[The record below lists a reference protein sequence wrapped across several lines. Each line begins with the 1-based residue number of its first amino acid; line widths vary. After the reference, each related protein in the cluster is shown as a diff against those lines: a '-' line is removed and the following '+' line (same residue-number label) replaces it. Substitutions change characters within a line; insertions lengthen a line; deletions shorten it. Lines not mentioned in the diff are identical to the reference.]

1 MVAIPRDDVKPCIA
15 VEKTGLAR
23 TCPMSDARL
32 RRPRGGREDRSS
44 LGFSVPG
51 AGTVCPSRTGSIA
64 LFGPL
69 RGGAFPVDRPRR
81 EIGAVGSAEDH
92 DFGWVAVRAKNPG
105 PARLRP
111 PCTPLRTSGP
121 AGSDDPD
128 GGRALTKRVGD
139 SSVRGGEAKRP
150 SMRLDGRTRE
160 GAATRPTQ
168 WRYGTTVIWAF
179 SRGPLSIGAAPHAF
193 LIDVAAT

>member
-1 MVAIPRDDVKPCIA
+1 MRETFEEVRELNALGFSIVAGKRNGCWQGITLTILYMVAIPRDDVKPCIA

-92 DFGWVAVRAKNPG
+92 DFGWVAV
-105 PARLRP
+105 
-111 PCTPLRTSGP
+111 
-121 AGSDDPD
+121 
-128 GGRALTKRVGD
+128 
-139 SSVRGGEAKRP
+139 
-150 SMRLDGRTRE
+150 
-160 GAATRPTQ
+160 
-168 WRYGTTVIWAF
+168 
-179 SRGPLSIGAAPHAF
+179 
-193 LIDVAAT
+193 